1 MNGTKRSWVVT
12 LAVFFTAVFGL
23 APVAN
28 ALPVPIGNSS
38 FEAPELNGDFAYQPA
53 GATWSFAGNGG
64 ISAPPSGFGS
74 TPAPD
79 GDQYAFL
86 QTISSFSQQIT
97 VPVDGTYVLT
107 FFAAGRPPGA
117 TFGGTQTYQALLD
130 AEIIFPA
137 STTDN
142 GGPFTAEQ
150 SAPFFATAGTHTLMF
165 QGLNGSADQTAFID
179 AIAINGA
186 AVARVPEPSAILLLT
201 VARFGRPRLAMAA
214 LATAVLVGS
223 FVSCVAITDFAGA
236 WAYFSLPT
244 RAWQLAAGG
253 LLALGAPALGRVPLV
268 VAAGVG
274 WIGAAL
280 LGASPHILGIARRPE
295 SREA

>member
-53 GATWSFAGNGG
+53 GATWSFTGNGG

-201 VARFGRPRLAMAA
+201 VG
-214 LATAVLVGS
+214 VLGLP
-223 FVSCVAITDFAGA
+223 AI
-236 WAYFSLPT
+236 
-244 RAWQLAAGG
+244 RG
-253 LLALGAPALGRVPLV
+253 LLT
-268 VAAGVG
+268 
-274 WIGAAL
+274 
-280 LGASPHILGIARRPE
+280 HRRT
-295 SREA
+295 RCA